1 MGVSVAVK
9 TVLGEFQNLTN
20 LKTSGVVGVS
30 HSDEGWVVSIEM
42 LEKKSI
48 PDSMDVLGLYEVKVD
63 DHGKIVDFSRVKLRK
78 RGDTVEG

>member
-1 MGVSVAVK
+1 MEVSEAVK
-9 TVLGEFQNLTN
+9 TVLAEFPTLAN
-20 LKTSGVVGVS
+20 LKASGVIGVS
-30 HSDEGWVVSIEM
+30 HGEEGWVVSIEM

-63 DHGKIVDFSRVKLRK
+63 DRGKIIDFSRVKLRK

>member
-1 MGVSVAVK
+1 MEVSEAVK
-9 TVLGEFQNLTN
+9 TVLAEFPTLTN
-20 LKTSGVVGVS
+20 LKASGVVGIS
-30 HSDEGWVVSIEM
+30 HGEEGWVVSIEM

-63 DHGKIVDFSRVKLRK
+63 DRGKIVDFSRVKLRK

>member
-1 MGVSVAVK
+1 MDVSEAVK
-9 TVLGEFQNLTN
+9 MVLGGFPNLTN

-30 HSDEGWVVSIEM
+30 HGDDGWVVSIEM

-63 DHGKIVDFSRVKLRK
+63 DHGKIVDFNRVKLRK
-78 RGDTVEG
+78 RGDTVEA

>member
-1 MGVSVAVK
+1 MEVSEAVK
-9 TVLGEFQNLTN
+9 TVLAEFPTLTN
-20 LKTSGVVGVS
+20 LKASGVIGIS
-30 HSDEGWVVSIEM
+30 HGEEGWVVSIEM

-63 DHGKIVDFSRVKLRK
+63 DRGKIVDFSRVKLRK